1 MSGGPNE
8 TVQSWGRRKWVIQV
22 PVQMAFVPGRAW
34 ILFAHRDHVKR
45 LHRGTIRRHLAIVS
59 RKWERRIASR
69 IRRSRSLK
77 GSRPGRRIEL
87 RETIKRPV
95 GIAIRRPIFSKG
107 SKVVIKTT
115 ILLRKDN
122 NVVHFRD
129 IALLIRRGVG
139 SDASA
144 ASQEY

>member
-1 MSGGPNE
+1 
-8 TVQSWGRRKWVIQV
+8 
-22 PVQMAFVPGRAW
+22 
-34 ILFAHRDHVKR
+34 LKR
-45 LHRGTIRRHLAIVS
+45 
-59 RKWERRIASR
+59 
-69 IRRSRSLK
+69 
-77 GSRPGRRIEL
+77 SRPGRRIEL
-87 RETIKRPV
+87 RETIKRSV
-95 GIAIRRPIFSKG
+95 GISIRRPIFSKG